1 MLFVGIIFFQ
11 KDLCIKTT
19 EIYTHLQVHGIGC
32 IKIVNNSMLP
42 FFDCPE
48 VFSLDQ
54 SVLIEFRLRLFLF
67 PRRIGRVFIID
78 GGDEE
83 EWTLSQRIQPSVV
96 DSNLRSDDPIL
107 FIRSAKTK
115 ASTMK

>member
-1 MLFVGIIFFQ
+1 
-11 KDLCIKTT
+11 
-19 EIYTHLQVHGIGC
+19 
-32 IKIVNNSMLP
+32 MLP

-83 EWTLSQRIQPSVV
+83 EWTALDAEPK
-96 DSNLRSDDPIL
+96 DSTFRRWFESKERRPNLIY
-107 FIRSAKTK
+107 
-115 ASTMK
+115 